1 MIEKNGEKIITDLH
15 NIISEEFKN
24 ADYEDGCLRFFEEND
39 NASGKFVKF
48 KTKGKCIALSLD
60 KDDRDKLLDNRRAE
74 IKLIQDKHGNISE
87 IEKEMLKIL
96 GIN

>member
-48 KTKGKCIALSLD
+48 KLSL
-60 KDDRDKLLDNRRAE
+60 
-74 IKLIQDKHGNISE
+74 IHI
-87 IEKEMLKIL
+87 
-96 GIN
+96 